1 MRVSD
6 AGAEERAEGTEIRST
21 PSNHHQTGDYRARS
35 GPSVCVSLEH
45 ELQNGL
51 LKPETAQN
59 SGA

>member
-6 AGAEERAEGTEIRST
+6 AGAEEL
-21 PSNHHQTGDYRARS
+21 TGDRDQVHTEQSSSDLTGYKALL
-35 GPSVCVSLEH
+35 SVCVSLEH